1 MPDGLFVLE
10 LDFRLCRVYIHVD
23 IGRINLEI
31 DEIRHLH
38 SCWHETV
45 VGIQDRLVEIGMF
58 HEAPIDEEIVVRT
71 LLPGRLR
78 FTDESADAAHG
89 RLDFDRQKVLAEP
102 SSKDVADTLAETLN
116 NVKAMADFISEEEP
130 ELEQLT
136 ASVLFKL
143 RGKVSAFPL
152 LKLVAYLAILAVLLM
167 GGTRARFLASDQAH
181 LSAAGVVATET
192 ATPDPADPSNA
203 A

>member
-1 MPDGLFVLE
+1 MTKAGCSSLRARWPAYALALGFTLFSL
-10 LDFRLCRVYIHVD
+10 
-23 IGRINLEI
+23 
-31 DEIRHLH
+31 
-38 SCWHETV
+38 
-45 VGIQDRLVEIGMF
+45 
-58 HEAPIDEEIVVRT
+58 
-71 LLPGRLR
+71 
-78 FTDESADAAHG
+78 
-89 RLDFDRQKVLAEP
+89 
-102 SSKDVADTLAETLN
+102 
-116 NVKAMADFISEEEP
+116 
-130 ELEQLT
+130 

-152 LKLVAYLAILAVLLM
+152 LKLVAYLAILAVLIM